1 MKFIDLKKF
10 VNQID
15 LLNTLGGGIAQTSVN
30 VEQSENNLIITVKMP
45 SIKED
50 SYNVVVNNNKLVIY
64 SVADHQQISGE
75 NDEGYSLPLFNEI
88 FDIPY
93 FVDAQNIN
101 AEVLEGELKVYMPFK
116 DKEKVQPRRI
126 NIRNQ

>member
-10 VNQID
+10 INQID
-15 LLNTLGGGIAQTSVN
+15 LLNTLGGGIAQSSVN
-30 VEQSENNLIITVKMP
+30 VEQSENDIVITVKMP
-45 SIKED
+45 SVND
-50 SYNVVVNNNKLVIY
+50 DAYNVIVNNNKLVIY
-64 SVADHQQISGE
+64 SLMDHQE
-75 NDEGYSLPLFNEI
+75 KADEKSDGFAFPLFNEA

-101 AEVLEGELKVYMPFK
+101 AEVLEGNLKVYMPFK

-126 NIRNQ
+126 DIRNQ